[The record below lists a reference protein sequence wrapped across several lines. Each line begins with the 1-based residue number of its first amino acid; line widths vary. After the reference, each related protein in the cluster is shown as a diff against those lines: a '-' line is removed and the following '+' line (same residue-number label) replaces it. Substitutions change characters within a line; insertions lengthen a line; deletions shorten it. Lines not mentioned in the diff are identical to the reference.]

1 MGIEPLSCNSSMLVF
16 FGTSVIPFF
25 LDLSMNSKGLWAILK
40 LILRTLVIHI
50 PQVPFSSPMMLIFG
64 GKGYEHVKV
73 RLPGIWPLASLVTD
87 VVFQHLRIDIM

>member
-25 LDLSMNSKGLWAILK
+25 LDLSMKPKGLGHQPSK
-40 LILRTLVIHI
+40 
-50 PQVPFSSPMMLIFG
+50 VPFSSPMMLIFG

-73 RLPGIWPLASLVTD
+73 RVRDMAPGKPLTD
-87 VVFQHLRIDIM
+87 VDQAFED